1 MGHKNLNKVLVP
13 RVISMAEEFIIAP
26 RRSHARIVRPR
37 QWHVTRRGHIVERES
52 FREGVGPDMTERM
65 VATTTFNASYQ
76 ISWLHLCGK
85 DP

>member
-37 QWHVTRRGHIVERES
+37 QWHVTRRGHIVERE
-52 FREGVGPDMTERM
+52 RALGRGLALAQLIRGLERCLM
-65 VATTTFNASYQ
+65 EQALKY
-76 ISWLHLCGK
+76 WPG
-85 DP
+85 